1 MQTRAHSLWETLSGR
16 FLMLVIGAT
25 FSLWWIPGETNG
37 SFLKSLWIT
46 APYIILA
53 VGVNYL
59 NRRYWENFEA
69 MGLDKLWAF
78 WARRWRSRSS
88 WRG

>member
-1 MQTRAHSLWETLSGR
+1 MQTRIHSLWETLTGR
-16 FLMLVIGAT
+16 FLMLMVGSI
-25 FSLWWIPGETNG
+25 FSLWWIPEETSG
-37 SFLKSLWIT
+37 SFVRSLWIT

-59 NRRYWENFEA
+59 NRRYWENFET

-78 WARRWRSRSS
+78 WARRWRSRFS
-88 WRG
+88 